1 MKARSAS
8 QTRKKKP
15 LSLRPHSLDRINVLN
30 RGKTRQ
36 KRLDFLLTT
45 NASRRAHDRKA
56 TLNRSM
62 VASNSSARAPIS
74 KSALLFKSLALPV
87 KSHWSRHI
95 ASFITPKGKIDK
107 DLLDEAFRLL
117 AEYYGENEDYRN
129 YLRSRSRSRRIDVST
144 FCKIMFFIR
153 KNHRAQLFMGLHNV
167 LSIDESRDELLK
179 SGFHAITSYNQVV
192 EDENTAVADD
202 ITPLSEAPT
211 VKREVVVLRDALEDQ
226 LTASKIAML
235 YETYK
240 SEVDNIRL
248 RLTDTEKSEMD
259 DRIESITRACRI
271 SAVSANP
278 EPSKIRGWIY

>member
-1 MKARSAS
+1 MRARSAS
-8 QTRKKKP
+8 QTRKKRP

-45 NASRRAHDRKA
+45 NASRRAHDRKV

-95 ASFITPKGKIDK
+95 ASFIPPKGKIDK

-129 YLRSRSRSRRIDVST
+129 YLRRRSIDVST

-153 KNHRAQLFMGLHNV
+153 KNHHAQLFMGLHNV
-167 LSIDESRDELLK
+167 LSIDETHDELLK
-179 SGFHAITSYNQVV
+179 SEFHAITSHNPKDE
-192 EDENTAVADD
+192 EDE
-202 ITPLSEAPT
+202 ITYN
-211 VKREVVVLRDALEDQ
+211 LEDQ

-248 RLTDTEKSEMD
+248 TVTEQREMNR
-259 DRIESITRACRI
+259 RIESITRACRI

-278 EPSKIRGWIY
+278 DPVYPPGLI